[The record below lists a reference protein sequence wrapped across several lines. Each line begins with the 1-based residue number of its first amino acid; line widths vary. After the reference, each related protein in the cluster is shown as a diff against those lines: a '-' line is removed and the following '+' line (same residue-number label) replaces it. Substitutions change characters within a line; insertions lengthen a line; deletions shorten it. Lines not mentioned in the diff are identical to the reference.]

1 MVSLNAR
8 VLQVLCNSSTNKP
21 LLFKQIYKVTLASDI
36 EFLYIAE
43 TKYMYIPSNNILIAS
58 NSFSDAQFRISS
70 VENSNIP
77 LHIKSK
83 CSTSI
88 FKTAGKSKG

>member
-36 EFLYIAE
+36 EFVYIAIDI
-43 TKYMYIPSNNILIAS
+43 YITN
-58 NSFSDAQFRISS
+58 
-70 VENSNIP
+70 
-77 LHIKSK
+77 
-83 CSTSI
+83 
-88 FKTAGKSKG
+88 